1 MIENRPP
8 IIIQGA
14 MEMEIEELLKVVNVK
29 KEENMNGF
37 KFYIGQINE
46 YPVIISETQVGII
59 NASMA
64 TLIAIQQYNPI
75 VIINQGIAGAHV
87 DYIHRNDIVVG
98 EKSVNINAF
107 ITGIKNKNE
116 GSNPFEWQFDTRSV
130 EIKGTQSLIDVAKNM
145 NDVTYNLF
153 YGILGGG
160 DIFDREVDRIKWIQE
175 KKNTLCEDNESIAVY
190 TICDRFNVPCIGF
203 RTITNNEVTQTEK
216 DGATVSR
223 KDIAK
228 NANKMIFKKH
238 DGSPAKTSQRF
249 TIEYV
254 NELIKNIQT
263 NFNLQ

>member
-1 MIENRPP
+1 MIENKQP

-14 MEMEIEELLKVVNVK
+14 MEMEVEELLKLVNIE
-29 KEENMNGF
+29 KEENIRGF
-37 KFYIGQINE
+37 KFYIGQLNE

-75 VIINQGIAGAHV
+75 VIINQGIAGSHV

-98 EKSVNINAF
+98 EGSVNINAF
-107 ITGIKNKNE
+107 ITGIKNKSE
-116 GSNPFEWQFDTRSV
+116 GSNPFEWQFDTRSI

-145 NDVTYNLF
+145 NEVHYNLF

-190 TICDRFNVPCIGF
+190 TICDRFNVKCIGF
-203 RTITNNEVTQTEK
+203 RTITNNEVTQTES
-216 DGATVSR
+216 DGATVAR

-228 NANKMIFKKH
+228 NANKMIFREH
-238 DGSPAKTSQRF
+238 DESPAKISQRF
-249 TIEYV
+249 TIDYV
-254 NELIKNIQT
+254 NELIKKI
-263 NFNLQ
+263 